1 MKTVN
6 YSEFRNSLKKNLDAV
21 SDDHEI
27 MIVHRSKGRSVV
39 VLSMDEY
46 NSFKETQYLLSS
58 PQNKEKL
65 EEGIMDTEKG
75 SIEGIAKLIG
85 KL

>member
-6 YSEFRNSLKKNLDAV
+6 YSEFRNSLKRSLDAV

-39 VLSMDEY
+39 VLSMDEF

-58 PQNKEKL
+58 PKNKKKI
-65 EEGIMDTEKG
+65 EEGIIDTEKG